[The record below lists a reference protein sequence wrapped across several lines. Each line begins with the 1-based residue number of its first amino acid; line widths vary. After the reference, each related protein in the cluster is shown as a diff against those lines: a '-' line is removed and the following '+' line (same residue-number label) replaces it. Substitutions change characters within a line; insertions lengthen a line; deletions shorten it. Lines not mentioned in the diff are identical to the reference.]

1 MIFSRPAKG
10 QRTLTIDFSKA
21 PNPKKAKDKT
31 MSIAKK
37 HNITTGKPKK
47 PQSKDDVE
55 FTGSK
60 KAMTLFGREF
70 NLAGRTGLLEG
81 KKENK
86 KAQIEKIKL
95 MRKVKATT
103 RGQKIALGDLLAMTS
118 PKVLEGMFKQNPRG
132 FMTMLQKMNPKRDKL
147 TKADY
152 IVDGQFVSDRGVLSK
167 DQTKQLDKDLERLSL
182 IHI

>member
-1 MIFSRPAKG
+1 M
-10 QRTLTIDFSKA
+10 
-21 PNPKKAKDKT
+21 KKVR
-31 MSIAKK
+31 KK
-37 HNITTGKPKK
+37 
-47 PQSKDDVE
+47 
-55 FTGSK
+55 
-60 KAMTLFGREF
+60 
-70 NLAGRTGLLEG
+70 
-81 KKENK
+81 NK

-152 IVDGQFVSDRGVLSK
+152 IVDGQFVSDLGILSK
-167 DQTKQLDKDLERLSL
+167 DQTKQLDKDLKG
-182 IHI
+182 